1 MRIARVSAVLL
12 TALCV
17 VCLSAPSVFAAD
29 VPFIEA
35 PGPSTPTH
43 VTVVYD
49 PADGQVWVNANNDA
63 PPPGADGKIPGA
75 VSSLNLVS
83 ASGQFIPDNAAY
95 NCGQFPNV
103 CSAGKMFF
111 LESTGVG
118 KVPEGY
124 DPPTAYGYPLGAILP
139 PDLNMEGL
147 LADLANSGSMLPSGK
162 LDAYGGAAAL
172 WVVPEPSS
180 LALLGLGLLGLL
192 GLRRRS

>member
-49 PADGQVWVNANNDA
+49 PADGQVWVNANNNGDPA
-63 PPPGADGKIPGA
+63 PGT

-83 ASGQFIPDNAAY
+83 ASQQFIPDNAAF

-103 CSAGKMFF
+103 CSARKMFF